1 MKRQLFIINFIFL
14 SMVSIGQN
22 KWKPGVIGYA
32 SSGYFKSKST
42 DLQEKSRGL
51 NFLPSSFSLRDFA
64 PSVGEQQGGTC
75 VGWATTYAGL
85 SILENIKNNI
95 REQTKKDSS
104 VFSPYFTYTLCKNS
118 YDNECEEG
126 LYIEK
131 ALNSLQSV
139 GAIKEKD
146 FKNIC
151 SNVGSNFGLERV
163 LNNTSNK
170 LNAAILIST
179 IKKNRLKGFIPI
191 AGIDIVQNMKYY
203 LNKKMPIIVG
213 VEMYQSIV
221 KNLVSNVW
229 TGVIDDYPGGHA
241 MCVVGYDDNKYGG
254 AFEIMNSW
262 GKAYGDSGFI
272 WFRYI
277 DFAKIADAAYALSG
291 IENSENLEN
300 TNFDF
305 NVSLSAIGANSSKI
319 IPIEQASN
327 YYSGSNFSSQSSLL
341 NKYIV
346 NYSEDDQS
354 YRLSISSKNESPLFV
369 YMLSFKNSFI
379 NLETS
384 FSGKINVIDTKN
396 GLILPTNSYSGY
408 TLSKD
413 DYRNKPYCLL
423 VCKTPI
429 DENLLI
435 ASIEKQYNSI
445 EDYLQSNFNKQLCIN
460 KPKLESRMFDDKIE
474 IVNKNEPNAILPII
488 IDHKLDKTKNNL
500 FTMFDIITTDYILE
514 DRIEETLSKFKLSKQ
529 ESKKRNLS
537 IKCKVQK
544 NSKGYV
550 VSVSCRKLVDI
561 FDEIFNDESSN
572 NYKKVNQNL
581 FQFSLSGSSKT
592 LSNTLEKQLFINL
605 SKAKIPFHFSSN

>member
-1 MKRQLFIINFIFL
+1 M
-14 SMVSIGQN
+14 
-22 KWKPGVIGYA
+22 
-32 SSGYFKSKST
+32 
-42 DLQEKSRGL
+42 
-51 NFLPSSFSLRDFA
+51 
-64 PSVGEQQGGTC
+64 
-75 VGWATTYAGL
+75 
-85 SILENIKNNI
+85 
-95 REQTKKDSS
+95 
-104 VFSPYFTYTLCKNS
+104 
-118 YDNECEEG
+118 
-126 LYIEK
+126 
-131 ALNSLQSV
+131 
-139 GAIKEKD
+139 
-146 FKNIC
+146 
-151 SNVGSNFGLERV
+151 
-163 LNNTSNK
+163 
-170 LNAAILIST
+170 
-179 IKKNRLKGFIPI
+179 
-191 AGIDIVQNMKYY
+191 
-203 LNKKMPIIVG
+203 
-213 VEMYQSIV
+213 
-221 KNLVSNVW
+221 
-229 TGVIDDYPGGHA
+229 
-241 MCVVGYDDNKYGG
+241 
-254 AFEIMNSW
+254 
-262 GKAYGDSGFI
+262 
-272 WFRYI
+272 
-277 DFAKIADAAYALSG
+277 
-291 IENSENLEN
+291 
-300 TNFDF
+300 
-305 NVSLSAIGANSSKI
+305 
-319 IPIEQASN
+319 
-327 YYSGSNFSSQSSLL
+327 
-341 NKYIV
+341 
-346 NYSEDDQS
+346 
-354 YRLSISSKNESPLFV
+354 
-369 YMLSFKNSFI
+369 
-379 NLETS
+379 
-384 FSGKINVIDTKN
+384 
-396 GLILPTNSYSGY
+396 PTNSYSGY